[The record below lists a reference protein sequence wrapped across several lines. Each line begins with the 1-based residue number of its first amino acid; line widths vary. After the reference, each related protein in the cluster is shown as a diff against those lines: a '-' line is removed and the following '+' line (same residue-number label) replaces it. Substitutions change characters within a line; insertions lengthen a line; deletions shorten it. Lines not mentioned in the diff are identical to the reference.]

1 MVFSLGWRRARIVD
15 RVMNTAARRSSAGRI
30 VSFFSSA
37 ALGLALLTGCSS
49 DNVSC
54 GLDQCTVTMDR
65 STSASAS
72 VFGVEAKFV
81 SADANTVTLEVAG
94 EQIQLTKGQQAVDV
108 AGLQVSLDSIT
119 ADQIGFVVSR

>member
-1 MVFSLGWRRARIVD
+1 
-15 RVMNTAARRSSAGRI
+15 MNTAAPRI
-30 VSFFSSA
+30 AALFTSA

-49 DNVSC
+49 DNVDC
-54 GLDQCTVTMDR
+54 GLDQCTVTLER

-72 VFGVEAKFV
+72 VLGVEAKFV

-108 AGLQVSLDSIT
+108 GGLQVSLDSIT
-119 ADQIGFVVSR
+119 GETIGIQIARQ